1 MSRISSH
8 STNTSHTVYP
18 SPFPPA
24 VCSPWTT
31 LSPPRTSPVAGAYRR
46 TRMVQQRTLHQNNRA
61 DLSDLSVP
69 RQPTLAPQP
78 EATTTEKC
86 DALLQFCERARQ
98 LQDNFSGHHSSPRT
112 DFTPYQTILGEIRS
126 TSSESSE
133 SDPSKT
139 PEAVALDLMTLT
151 TAYLSSELTHEQSHY
166 WLGVTSALTAA
177 TRTTMPALRERLIN
191 ARSILFV
198 DRSHAPTK
206 VGDLD
211 EESQARA
218 TQSQT
223 SV

>member
-1 MSRISSH
+1 M
-8 STNTSHTVYP
+8 
-18 SPFPPA
+18 
-24 VCSPWTT
+24 
-31 LSPPRTSPVAGAYRR
+31 L
-46 TRMVQQRTLHQNNRA
+46 
-61 DLSDLSVP
+61 
-69 RQPTLAPQP
+69 QP
-78 EATTTEKC
+78 EGSITKKC
-86 DALLQFCERARQ
+86 DALLQVCERAVQ
-98 LQDNFSGHHSSPRT
+98 LQDEFLRDTAAPRT
-112 DFTPYQTILGEIRS
+112 DFELYKAVLREIRS

-151 TAYLSSELTHEQSHY
+151 TAYLSTELTHEQSHY

-198 DRSHAPTK
+198 NRSHAPTK